1 VADLLDPELDAEI
14 RRRPMAYIYSITF
27 DIGPDKMDEL
37 QIGASLE
44 RTLGYLRT
52 LLPSETGFI
61 TARAMSAVNPDEK
74 GDIDLIFQSV
84 WDRWE
89 DLQAHQ
95 ESSLAEDKVL
105 REFAPHVELE
115 DLRVRLYEEVD

>member
-1 VADLLDPELDAEI
+1 
-14 RRRPMAYIYSITF
+14 MAYIYSISF

-44 RTLGYLRT
+44 RTLGFLRT
-52 LLPSETGFI
+52 LLPSEIGFI
-61 TARAMSAVNPDEK
+61 TARAMYAMNLDEN
-74 GDIDLIFQSV
+74 GEIDLIFQSV

-89 DLQAHQ
+89 DLQAHK

-115 DLRVRLYEEVD
+115 DLRVRIYEEVA

>member
-1 VADLLDPELDAEI
+1 
-14 RRRPMAYIYSITF
+14 MAYIYSISF
-27 DIGPDKMDEL
+27 DIGPDKMDQL

-52 LLPSETGFI
+52 LLPSETGFV
-61 TARAMSAVNPDEK
+61 TARAMYALDLNKDGE
-74 GDIDLIFQSV
+74 IDLIFQSV

-89 DLQAHQ
+89 DLLAHQ

-115 DLRVRLYEEVD
+115 DLGVRIYEEVS

>member
-1 VADLLDPELDAEI
+1 
-14 RRRPMAYIYSITF
+14 MAYIYSISF
-27 DIGPDKMDEL
+27 DIGPGKMDEL

-61 TARAMSAVNPDEK
+61 TARAMYALDPDQDGE
-74 GDIDLIFQSV
+74 IDLIFQSV

-89 DLQAHQ
+89 DLQAHR
-95 ESSLAEDKVL
+95 ESSLAEDKIL
-105 REFAPHVELE
+105 REFRPHVELN
-115 DLRVRLYEEVD
+115 DLRVRIYEEVA